1 MRSMTSYAQMMNSTP
16 KATIKKEVMA
26 RLKYK
31 VITSK
36 AQYKEYCNVLEQL
49 LFSGNKDRDTKDEMA
64 LLTLLIEKWDETHNS
79 FDEIDPIQLLQSLM
93 KDHNLKAKDLAPI
106 LNISKGYI
114 SDMLNYKKGLSKE
127 VIRKLA
133 AYFKISQ
140 EALNRPYQLMVPQNE
155 HLKKAGVM
163 KTKKKLAVA

>member
-1 MRSMTSYAQMMNSTP
+1 
-16 KATIKKEVMA
+16 MA

-36 AQYKEYCNVLEQL
+36 VQYKEYCNVLEQL
-49 LFSGNKDRDTKDEMA
+49 LFSGNKDDRDTKDEMA

-79 FDEIDPIQLLQSLM
+79 FDEVDPIQLLQSLM
-93 KDHNLKAKDLAPI
+93 KDHNLKAKDLVPI

-140 EALNRPYQLMVPQNE
+140 EALNRPYQLMAAPNA
-155 HLKKAGVM
+155 HLKNAGVM

>member
-1 MRSMTSYAQMMNSTP
+1 M
-16 KATIKKEVMA
+16 AT
-26 RLKYK
+26 LKYK

-36 AQYKEYCNVLEQL
+36 TQYRDYCNALEQL
-49 LFSGNKDRDTKDEMA
+49 VLSGKKDRDTKDEIA
-64 LLTLLIEKWDETHNS
+64 LLTLVIEKWDEEHNC
-79 FDEIDPIQLLQSLM
+79 FNELDPIQLLQSLM
-93 KDHNLKAKDLAPI
+93 KEHGLKAKDLVPI

-140 EALNRPYQLMVPQNE
+140 EALNRPYQLTVPQSV
-155 HLKKAGVM
+155 HLRNTSVRN
-163 KTKKKLAVA
+163 TKKKPAVA